1 MKKLALA
8 LVFLFFTPFIS
19 TENAIA
25 ASTITLSEVSHRQI
39 DGKFFDDKLATLIA
53 PDGRLGQLVFSPP
66 IYSRT
71 WLIDAALIDDV
82 QLMANGYKLTSG
94 KDGVGKDAAINWLAR
109 LRYISRADQVIALP
123 YGNPSGYWVHRLS
136 PHSESYFL
144 SVGAEHLTKFYG
156 RIIKPTSNYGSYKYF
171 RLTSYQSQ
179 AYYDTAKAIEATA
192 KYMDPVESENIHL
205 RSAMIFDQT
214 LDQHRR
220 NLLARDLYIKTSD
233 ILQKIRLAPGK
244 FTISANK
251 QDLPITVINDFPSPA
266 NLILNVNALNS
277 RVQVVD
283 RISVKLDGK
292 SRVQVKIPV
301 EVLSAGDSSLAVG
314 ISNEQKQ
321 QLGDYVV
328 YPLTVRVLNPVA
340 TWITYIAAVVLF
352 ISAVIQSV
360 RRIRKRDR

>member
-1 MKKLALA
+1 MKKLVIALI
-8 LVFLFFTPFIS
+8 FLFLTPNFA
-19 TENAIA
+19 NGAIPIVL
-25 ASTITLSEVSHRQI
+25 TEVSHRQI
-39 DGKFFDDKLATLIA
+39 DGKFFDDELATLIA
-53 PDGRLGQLVFSPP
+53 PDGRLGKLVFSPP
-66 IYSRT
+66 IYSRI

-82 QLMANGYKLTSG
+82 QLMANGYKLTTG
-94 KDGVGKDAAINWLAR
+94 KDGAGKDAAINWLAR
-109 LRYISRADQVIALP
+109 LRYISRADQVIAMP

-156 RIIKPTSNYGSYKYF
+156 RIIKPATTYGSYKYF

-179 AYYDTAKAIEATA
+179 AYYDAANAIAATA
-192 KYMDPVESENIHL
+192 KYMDPVASENTHL
-205 RSAMIFDQT
+205 RSAMLFNQS

-220 NLLARDLYIKTSD
+220 NLLARDLYINTSD

-283 RISVKLDGK
+283 RISVKIEGK

-314 ISNEQKQ
+314 ISNDQKE
-321 QLGDYVV
+321 QLGDVVV

-340 TWITYIAAVVLF
+340 TWITYVAAVVLF

-360 RRIRKRDR
+360 RRIRKRER